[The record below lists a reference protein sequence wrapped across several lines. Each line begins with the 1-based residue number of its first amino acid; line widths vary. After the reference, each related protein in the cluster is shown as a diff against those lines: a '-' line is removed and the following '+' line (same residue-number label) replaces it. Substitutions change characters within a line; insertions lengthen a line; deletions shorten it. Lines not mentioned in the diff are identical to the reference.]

1 MWSIHPVRRPFNTYS
16 GAMVLQLGSRRVVPV
31 RRARTLPLTPQG
43 YRGSDRRIRLA
54 TAASVTPM
62 SWRWLVAVLVTAAAG
77 TLAFDEL
84 AAHIAPEAATVLA
97 ALTLCLFCSLLT
109 AAASSELVV
118 WKLSGRAA
126 HAHRLS
132 GYALLGLA
140 CGAQSGAVLGLHFG
154 PPLEVL
160 AGGAAVAIGGAAAVA
175 MTRAVHCADVDTGV
189 RPLRLSILNAGAAL
203 LVVLGGIG
211 AMVLAGQGDIALL
224 RAVAAAVLSVAW
236 ALVALRAAIR
246 TSAGDDAIVPCVG
259 ATLLSLAVGMRA
271 FSFPRALVMATVV
284 EGAAVVLMSSHA
296 LLTLR
301 AVLGEEQAERR
312 ELVDINREAE
322 HAVTEVRYRLH
333 DVVTGLAGLRTEA
346 AVRALVQPGL
356 PLPEVDPTE
365 ALEAVEP
372 SLWEHE
378 LDALLQLASQK
389 ATLRASVSL
398 MSEMAPLVAKA
409 RRRGQDVRLSG
420 ADLLA
425 VAVPGSVAAIL
436 GILLDNAAHHARSAS
451 VAIIMSRAWAPDNG
465 PEVEVRVLD
474 NGPGVGKLRAGS
486 LFVPG
491 VGGAD
496 GGQGLG
502 LASARRRAQASGGDL
517 YLETPDGRG
526 ACFVLRLPADEGS
539 TRPPSVPGGGGS
551 SA

>member
-1 MWSIHPVRRPFNTYS
+1 MGVHRGPRRF
-16 GAMVLQLGSRRVVPV
+16 VPL

-43 YRGSDRRIRLA
+43 YSGPDRRVRLA

-62 SWRWLVAVLVTAAAG
+62 SWRWLVAVLVTGMAG
-77 TLAFDEL
+77 ALAVDQL
-84 AAHIAPEAATVLA
+84 AAYVAPQAATVLA

-109 AAASSELVV
+109 AAACSELVV

-132 GYALLGLA
+132 AYALLGLT
-140 CGAQSGAVLGLHFG
+140 CGAQLGAVLGLHFG
-154 PPLEVL
+154 QPLEVL

-175 MTRAVHCADVDTGV
+175 LTRAVHCVDVDTGV
-189 RPLRLSILNAGAAL
+189 RPLRLSIVTAGAAL
-203 LVVLGGIG
+203 LAVLGGIG
-211 AMVLAGQGDIALL
+211 AMVLAGLGDIALL
-224 RAVAAAVLSVAW
+224 RAAATAVLSVGW

-246 TSAGDDAIVPCVG
+246 TSAGDDAIVPCV
-259 ATLLSLAVGMRA
+259 ATTLLSLAVGMSA
-271 FSFPRALVMATVV
+271 FSFSRGLVMATVV

-301 AVLGEEQAERR
+301 AVLWEEQAERR
-312 ELVDINREAE
+312 ELVGINREAE
-322 HAVTEVRYRLH
+322 LAVTEVRYRLH
-333 DVVTGLAGLRTEA
+333 DVVSGLAGLRTDA

-356 PLPEVDPTE
+356 PLPEVVPSEGLD
-365 ALEAVEP
+365 AVEP
-372 SLWEHE
+372 CLWEHE
-378 LDALLQLASQK
+378 FDALLEIASRK
-389 ATLRASVSL
+389 ATRRASVSL
-398 MSEMAPLVAKA
+398 MSEIAPLVAKA

-425 VAVPGSVAAIL
+425 VAVPGSVAAVL
-436 GILLDNAAHHARSAS
+436 GILLDNAARHTRSAS
-451 VAIIMSRAWAPDNG
+451 VAIVVSRAWALDNS

-474 NGPGVGKLRAGS
+474 DGPGVGEFRAGS

-517 YLETPDGRG
+517 YLDTPDGGG

-539 TRPPSVPGGGGS
+539 TRPPLVPVGEGS
-551 SA
+551 LA